1 MVTKGKVPH
10 RQILLLTSLL
20 IVMLTSSLLV
30 CTSINGVNGASL
42 ENTVHVKNEEE
53 LKNAINNA
61 PTNKPTTI
69 TLDNDITLTQT
80 TDDHT
85 SNHWPVS
92 IIIPADKDIT
102 LTSNKASGYYKLN
115 GAVNGSI
122 LFVAP
127 NGTLR
132 IDGIA
137 VIHTSNTGGG
147 GVNVDAFAKFYFYD
161 GVISGNK
168 IYGGSGVS
176 NIGGT
181 FVMSGGEISDNTAE
195 NGGGVYNSGTFTM
208 TGGAI
213 SGNTA
218 TNSGGGVNNAFNGVF
233 TMSGGK
239 ISGNT
244 ADYGGGVYI
253 YFSVFTMS
261 GGEISGNKATQGGGV
276 YVGISFISGDANNGP
291 AFTMSNGKISSNT
304 ANLGGGVYISS
315 SGGFDRR
322 GGIISGNTATNAG
335 NDVYPDNNGNELPGG
350 NDDSVGNNGGGSSND
365 NNGISIS
372 GGFSLRAIVI
382 TCVITIVV
390 TLCIVL
396 LVLLV
401 LSQKRLTQLERK
413 QSNP

>member
-20 IVMLTSSLLV
+20 IVMLTSSLLACV
-30 CTSINGVNGASL
+30 SINGVNGASL

-61 PTNKPTTI
+61 PTGKLTTI
-69 TLDNDITLTQT
+69 AIDNDITLTST

-85 SNHWPVS
+85 SNYWPVS

-102 LTSNKASGYYKLN
+102 LTSNKNNGYYKLN
-115 GAVNGSI
+115 GAINGSI

-147 GVNVDAFAKFYFYD
+147 GVTVYTFAEFYFYS
-161 GVISGNK
+161 GIISGNK
-168 IYGGSGVS
+168 IYGGHGVS
-176 NIGGT
+176 NRGT
-181 FVMSGGEISDNTAE
+181 FVMSGGEISGNTAN
-195 NGGGVYNSGTFTM
+195 NGGGVYNSGY
-208 TGGAI
+208 
-213 SGNTA
+213 A
-218 TNSGGGVNNAFNGVF
+218 TF

-244 ADYGGGVYI
+244 ATNNGGGI
-253 YFSVFTMS
+253 MNLGTFTMT
-261 GGEISGNKATQGGGV
+261 GGT
-276 YVGISFISGDANNGP
+276 
-291 AFTMSNGKISSNT
+291 
-304 ANLGGGVYISS
+304 
-315 SGGFDRR
+315 
-322 GGIISGNTATNAG
+322 ISGNTATNNGGGVCNMDAMGVTSDGTPDKATFTISGGKISG
-335 NDVYPDNNGNELPGG
+335 NTATNGNNVYPDNNGNELPSG
-350 NDDSVGNNGGGSSND
+350 NDDSVGDNDCGSSND
-365 NNGISIS
+365 NNGVSIS
-372 GGFSLRAIVI
+372 GGFSLRDTVI
-382 TCVITIVV
+382 TRVITIVV

-396 LVLLV
+396 FVLLV